1 MAEFERATLLTH
13 ICRIPYN
20 LTSNL
25 PAAAKIAKTEN
36 QQAVKTMM
44 TIARVKVTRSSM
56 WRGFGLLEDPFLS
69 WFLSFRYLT
78 RDITIVVYD
87 MSTMA

>member
-13 ICRIPYN
+13 ICTVPYN

-25 PAAAKIAKTEN
+25 PAAAKIANSGN

-56 WRGFGLLEDPFLS
+56 RRGVGLLEDPFLS
-69 WFLSFRYLT
+69 WFLSFRCLT
-78 RDITIVVYD
+78 RDITIAVYD

>member
-13 ICRIPYN
+13 ICTVPYN
-20 LTSNL
+20 LTSDL
-25 PAAAKIAKTEN
+25 PAAANSAN

-44 TIARVKVTRSSM
+44 TIARVKVI
-56 WRGFGLLEDPFLS
+56 LEDPFLS
-69 WFLSFRYLT
+69 WFLSFRCLT
-78 RDITIVVYD
+78 RDITIAVYD

>member
-13 ICRIPYN
+13 ICTVPYN

-25 PAAAKIAKTEN
+25 PPAAKIANSGN
-36 QQAVKTMM
+36 QQAVKAMM
-44 TIARVKVTRSSM
+44 TIARVKVTRSYM
-56 WRGFGLLEDPFLS
+56 RRGVGLLEDPFLS
-69 WFLSFRYLT
+69 WFLSFRCLT
-78 RDITIVVYD
+78 RDITIAVYD